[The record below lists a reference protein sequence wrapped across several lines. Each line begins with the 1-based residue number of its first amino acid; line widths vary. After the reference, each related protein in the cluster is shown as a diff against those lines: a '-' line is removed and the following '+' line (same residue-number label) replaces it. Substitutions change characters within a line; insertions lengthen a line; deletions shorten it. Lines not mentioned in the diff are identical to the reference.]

1 MAQILSNAE
10 ENTLVRWI
18 SRLTITGF
26 PATPMLVK
34 EMADENSSSTRSGRR
49 QTPENIQAWFDA
61 FRTRLI
67 ERKYELDDMYNMD
80 ETGFGVGTTQST
92 RIIVDSTQK
101 SNWKVTA
108 GKQEWITAFECVN
121 AAGKALSPMVIFKAQ
136 NTNSAWIP
144 KDTPQSWQFSTSTNG
159 WTSNSHGLEWLKG
172 FSNQNPRRCQTFNK
186 ALADNDSLA
195 SPPTRRYAKRMT
207 RLVESQNAEIA
218 LLRKQLADA
227 QEVIETRK
235 KRTKGKRV
243 KLQGQFV
250 FSSEEVLK
258 MVREAEDK
266 PKEKKATRTTT

>member
-1 MAQILSNAE
+1 MHTESPLTPSQIEEKIQNAIIALQLKEFKSIRKAAEYFEVPKSTLIARVAGRKSRTQSHEMAQILSNAE

-34 EMADENSSSTRSGRR
+34 EMADEIRLRRVQVASSRIPTSTEILPIGHEWIYRFQKRHPELKTCYSR
-49 QTPENIQAWFDA
+49 QLESNRAKEATPENIQAWFDA

-159 WTSNSHGLEWLKG
+159 WTSK
-172 FSNQNPRRCQTFNK
+172 
-186 ALADNDSLA
+186 
-195 SPPTRRYAKRMT
+195 
-207 RLVESQNAEIA
+207 
-218 LLRKQLADA
+218 
-227 QEVIETRK
+227 
-235 KRTKGKRV
+235 
-243 KLQGQFV
+243 
-250 FSSEEVLK
+250 
-258 MVREAEDK
+258 
-266 PKEKKATRTTT
+266 